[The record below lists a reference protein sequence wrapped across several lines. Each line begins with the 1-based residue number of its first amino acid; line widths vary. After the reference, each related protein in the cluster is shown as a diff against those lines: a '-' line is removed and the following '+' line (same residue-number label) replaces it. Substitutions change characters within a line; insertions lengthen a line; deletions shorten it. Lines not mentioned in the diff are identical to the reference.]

1 MRRNLSI
8 LLLVVVTCVT
18 VRAQVQSSP
27 AKTAEETGTIS
38 GQVVSDSGQPVAGA
52 SLFIRATNS
61 FNTARGTTSD
71 SEGNFHINNLEAGLY
86 VITASAPTYAT
97 DSLPTPVYYRLGES
111 VRLEMVR
118 GGIIT
123 GAVTN
128 NSGDPI
134 VGVRVRAVRVR
145 DAKGTIKSP
154 SFIFQERTTDDRG
167 IYRMYGLLPGTYLIS
182 AGGSGGSSGFTSV
195 FNPYEN
201 DVPTYSPSAT
211 RDNAAEISV
220 RSGEET
226 TADIRYR
233 GERGYTISGAVKLT
247 NPNGA
252 SVTLRAVGNSEPLA
266 GAFQMSG
273 SRGFAFHG
281 LPDGEYTLRA
291 QEIVSTQSTPT
302 PQLATSATKRIT
314 IKGAS
319 VTGIELVTTP
329 MSSISG
335 RVVLEPL
342 KIPEC
347 QGKRA
352 PSFAETL
359 VQLQR
364 PEKDGEDADGI
375 FVGLIGGSAS
385 PDANGVLTW
394 RNVMPGRY
402 RFEPRFYA
410 RYWYL
415 KSITTKTSGAKPQT
429 IDVAGNWTI
438 AKSGDQ
444 LTGLTITLAEGAA
457 SIRGRLALAEGA
469 VVQPATMVYLVPA
482 ETDKATDVLRFFA
495 TDVASDGT
503 FAFSNLPPGKYLALT
518 QTNVDGQ
525 IASQGKLREPET
537 EAAAARVK
545 LHRAAEAKKT
555 EIELKPCQNFAD
567 YQLKQ

>member
-1 MRRNLSI
+1 
-8 LLLVVVTCVT
+8 
-18 VRAQVQSSP
+18 VRAQAPSSP
-27 AKTAEETGTIS
+27 VKSSEESGTIS
-38 GQVVSDSGQPVAGA
+38 GQVVSDNGQPVAGA

-61 FNTARGTTSD
+61 FNTARGTASD
-71 SEGNFHINNLEAGLY
+71 TEGNFQIKNLEPGLY
-86 VITASAPTYAT
+86 IITASAPTFAT
-97 DSLPTPVYYRLGES
+97 EPLPTPTYYRLGES

-118 GGIIT
+118 GGVIT
-123 GAVTN
+123 GTVTN
-128 NSGDPI
+128 NSGDPVI
-134 VGVRVRAVRVR
+134 GVRVRAVRVR
-145 DAKGTIKSP
+145 DAKGQTSKSA
-154 SFIFQERTTDDRG
+154 SFGLQERTTDDRG
-167 IYRMYGLLPGTYLIS
+167 AYRIYGLLPGTYLIS
-182 AGGSGGSSGFTSV
+182 AGGGGSAGFTSV

-201 DVPTYSPSAT
+201 DVPTYAPSAT

-247 NPNGA
+247 NTNGA
-252 SVTLRAVGNSEPLA
+252 SVTLRAVSNSVPLA
-266 GAFQMSG
+266 SAFQMSG
-273 SRGFAFHG
+273 SRGFAFAG

-291 QEIVSTQSTPT
+291 QEIVSAESST
-302 PQLATSATKRIT
+302 PQLATSVTKRIT

-335 RVVLEPL
+335 RVVLEPS

-352 PSFAETL
+352 PLLAETL

-364 PEKDGEDADGI
+364 PEKEGEDSDGI

-385 PDANGVLTW
+385 PDANGVLAW

-429 IDVAGNWTI
+429 IDAAANWTI
-438 AKSGDQ
+438 TKSGDQ

-457 SIRGRLALAEGA
+457 SIRGRLALA
-469 VVQPATMVYLVPA
+469 QPGTIVYLMPA
-482 ETDKATDVLRFFA
+482 EPDKVTDILRFFA

-503 FAFSNLPPGKYLALT
+503 FTLNNLPPGKYLALT
-518 QTNVDGQ
+518 QTNVDALISTQ
-525 IASQGKLREPET
+525 AKLREPET
-537 EAAAARVK
+537 EASAARTK

-555 EIELKPCQNFAD
+555 EIELTPCQNLAD

>member
-1 MRRNLSI
+1 M
-8 LLLVVVTCVT
+8 
-18 VRAQVQSSP
+18 APFSS
-27 AKTAEETGTIS
+27 
-38 GQVVSDSGQPVAGA
+38 
-52 SLFIRATNS
+52 
-61 FNTARGTTSD
+61 
-71 SEGNFHINNLEAGLY
+71 
-86 VITASAPTYAT
+86 
-97 DSLPTPVYYRLGES
+97 
-111 VRLEMVR
+111 
-118 GGIIT
+118 
-123 GAVTN
+123 
-128 NSGDPI
+128 
-134 VGVRVRAVRVR
+134 
-145 DAKGTIKSP
+145 
-154 SFIFQERTTDDRG
+154 QERTTDDRG
-167 IYRMYGLLPGTYLIS
+167 VYRIYGLLPGTYLIS
-182 AGGSGGSSGFTSV
+182 AGGSGSSAGFTSV

-201 DVPTYSPSAT
+201 DVPTYAPSAT
-211 RDNAAEISV
+211 RDNASEISV

-247 NPNGA
+247 NTTGA
-252 SVTLRAVGNSEPLA
+252 SVTLRAVGNSVLLA
-266 GAFQMSG
+266 AAFQMGG
-273 SRGFAFHG
+273 SRGFAFNG

-291 QEIVSTQSTPT
+291 QEITSPESTM

-335 RVVLEPL
+335 RVVLEPS

-352 PSFAETL
+352 PLFAETL

-375 FVGLIGGSAS
+375 FMGLIGGSTS
-385 PDANGVLTW
+385 PDANGTLSW

-429 IDVAGNWTI
+429 IDAAANWTI
-438 AKSGDQ
+438 TKSGDQ
-444 LTGLTITLAEGAA
+444 LTGLTIVLAEGAA
-457 SIRGRLALAEGA
+457 SMRGRLALAEGA
-469 VVQPATMVYLVPA
+469 VAQPGTIVYLMPA
-482 ETDKATDVLRFFA
+482 EPDKATDILRFFA
-495 TDVASDGT
+495 ADVASDGT
-503 FAFSNLPPGKYLALT
+503 FTLSNLPPGKYLALT
-518 QTNVDGQ
+518 QTNVDAQ
-525 IASQGKLREPET
+525 IATQAKLREPET
-537 EAAAARVK
+537 EAAAARTK

-555 EIELKPCQNFAD
+555 EIELKPCQNLAD